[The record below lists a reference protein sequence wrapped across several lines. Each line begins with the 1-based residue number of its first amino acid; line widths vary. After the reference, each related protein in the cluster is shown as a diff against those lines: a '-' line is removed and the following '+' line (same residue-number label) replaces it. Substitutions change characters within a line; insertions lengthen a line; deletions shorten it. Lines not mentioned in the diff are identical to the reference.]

1 MTVFTKTAEKYNALK
16 PVQSVRR
23 VRRAYVGLHGL
34 AFERAQTRF
43 AQAKTMTETLFADL
57 VVKGEALEGQAIV
70 AAKDV
75 QDKAEKSYAETAEK
89 IRGAIPD
96 VKLGRTKDVAELEA
110 EVKSLSAKL
119 DGMKKAPAKAKK
131 AAAPKAKKA
140 VAAKTA
146 APKTEA
152 TNTATKTEDK
162 YASYIADVKGY
173 DADADEAVIR
183 KIVNYCGIA
192 LASRDGKF
200 VACSD
205 EAERNTVRD
214 SLLVKKFG
222 LTDEQS
228 ELDALIMSVCATMTK
243 DRFKNR
249 VTFYY
254 LLAKSEGLLSE
265 F

>member
-1 MTVFTKTAEKYNALK
+1 MTVFTKTAEKYNGLK
-16 PVQSVRR
+16 PVQSARR

-34 AFERAQTRF
+34 AFERAQLRF
-43 AQAKTMTETLFADL
+43 AKAKAMTETLFADL
-57 VVKGEALEGQAIV
+57 VVKGEALEGKAVV
-70 AAKDV
+70 AAKDA
-75 QDKAEKSYAETAEK
+75 QDKAEKTYADTAQK
-89 IRGAIPD
+89 VRGVIPS
-96 VKLGRTKDVAELEA
+96 VNLGAKRGVEELEA
-110 EVKSLSAKL
+110 EVEALSAKL
-119 DGMKKAPAKAKK
+119 EGLKAKPAKAKK
-131 AAAPKAKKA
+131 TATKKA
-140 VAAKTA
+140 VKVEAAA
-146 APKTEA
+146 
-152 TNTATKTEDK
+152 EDK

-173 DADADEAVIR
+173 DADADEAIIR

-205 EAERNTVRD
+205 ETERNTVRD

-222 LTDEQS
+222 LKDEQS
-228 ELDALIMSVCATMTK
+228 ELDALVMSVCETMSK

-254 LLAKSEGLLSE
+254 LLAKSEGVLAK

>member
-23 VRRAYVGLHGL
+23 ARRAYVGLHGL

-57 VVKGEALEGQAIV
+57 VVKGEALEEQAID
-70 AAKDV
+70 AAKDA
-75 QDKAEKSYAETAEK
+75 QGKASKTYADTAEK
-89 IRGAIPD
+89 VRGVVPS
-96 VKLGRTKDVAELEA
+96 VKIAGTKNVAALEA
-110 EVKSLSAKL
+110 EVDALSTKLSAL
-119 DGMKKAPAKAKK
+119 KAKPAKAKK
-131 AAAPKAKKA
+131 AA
-140 VAAKTA
+140 VSKTA
-146 APKTEA
+146 ANAEVKKE
-152 TNTATKTEDK
+152 TKTEDK

-205 EAERNTVRD
+205 ETERNTVRD

-222 LTDEQS
+222 LTDELS

-254 LLAKSEGLLSE
+254 LLAKSEGLLAE

>member
-23 VRRAYVGLHGL
+23 ARRAYVGLHGL
-34 AFERAQTRF
+34 AFEQAQTRF
-43 AQAKTMTETLFADL
+43 AKAKSMTETLFADL
-57 VVKGEALEGQAIV
+57 VVKGEALEDQAV
-70 AAKDV
+70 VVAKDV
-75 QDKAEKSYAETAEK
+75 QDKAGKTYAETAEK
-89 IRGAIPD
+89 VRGAIPA
-96 VKLGRTKDVAELEA
+96 VTLGNSKSVAALEA
-110 EVKSLSAKL
+110 EVDALSAKL
-119 DGMKKAPAKAKK
+119 SSLKAKPAKAKK
-131 AAAPKAKKA
+131 AATPKAKTAKVAKA
-140 VAAKTA
+140 EAST
-146 APKTEA
+146 TEL
-152 TNTATKTEDK
+152 KTEDK

-214 SLLVKKFG
+214 SLLIKKFG

-254 LLAKSEGLLSE
+254 LLAKSEGLLAE

>member
-23 VRRAYVGLHGL
+23 ARRAYVGLHGL
-34 AFERAQTRF
+34 AFERAQMRF

-57 VVKGEALEGQAIV
+57 VVKGEELEGKAV
-70 AAKDV
+70 VVAKDAQV
-75 QDKAEKSYAETAEK
+75 KAEKTYADTSAK
-89 IRGAIPD
+89 VRGIIPAITPA
-96 VKLGRTKDVAELEA
+96 GTKDVAELEA
-110 EVKSLSAKL
+110 EVKKLSAKL
-119 DGMKKAPAKAKK
+119 NTLKAKPSKAKK
-131 AAAPKAKKA
+131 AAAKA
-140 VAAKTA
+140 A
-146 APKTEA
+146 APKVEGII
-152 TNTATKTEDK
+152 EDK

-173 DADADEAVIR
+173 DAAADEVIIR

-205 EAERNTVRD
+205 ETERNTVRD

-222 LTDEQS
+222 LKDEQS
-228 ELDALIMSVCATMTK
+228 ELDALVMSVCETMTK

-254 LLAKSEGLLSE
+254 LLAKSEGMLAK

>member
-16 PVQSVRR
+16 PIQSVRR
-23 VRRAYVGLHGL
+23 ARRAYVGLHGF
-34 AFERAQTRF
+34 AFERAQMRLT
-43 AQAKTMTETLFADL
+43 QAKTMTETLFANL
-57 VVKGEALEGQAIV
+57 VVKGEALEGQAAS
-70 AAKDV
+70 AAKDA
-75 QDKAEKSYAETAEK
+75 QDKAEKTYTDTAEK
-89 IRGAIPD
+89 LRGVMPS
-96 VKLGRTKDVAELEA
+96 VSLGGKKDVAKLEA
-110 EVKSLSAKL
+110 EVKALSVKL
-119 DGMKKAPAKAKK
+119 GKMKPAKAKT
-131 AAAPKAKKA
+131 
-140 VAAKTA
+140 VA
-146 APKTEA
+146 APKT
-152 TNTATKTEDK
+152 TAVKTETSADDK
-162 YASYIADVKGY
+162 YTSYIADVRGY
-173 DADADEAVIR
+173 DADADEAIIR

-222 LTDEQS
+222 LKDEQS
-228 ELDALIMSVCATMTK
+228 ELDALVMSVCETMSK

-254 LLAKSEGLLSE
+254 LLAKSEAMLGK

>member
-16 PVQSVRR
+16 PVQSARR

-34 AFERAQTRF
+34 AFERAQVRF
-43 AQAKTMTETLFADL
+43 AKAKTMTETLFADL
-57 VVKGEALEGQAIV
+57 VVKGEELEGKAV
-70 AAKDV
+70 VVAKDA
-75 QDKAEKSYAETAEK
+75 QDKAEKTYSETAEK
-89 IRGAIPD
+89 VRGVIPA
-96 VKLGRTKDVAELEA
+96 VKFGGSKDVAELEA
-110 EVKSLSAKL
+110 EVKALSAKL
-119 DGMKKAPAKAKK
+119 TKLKAKPAKAKTAK
-131 AAAPKAKKA
+131 SKTAKSKPAKAKA
-140 VAAKTA
+140 VKKTA
-146 APKTEA
+146 APTTTGA
-152 TNTATKTEDK
+152 PADK
-162 YASYIADVKGY
+162 FASYIADVKGY
-173 DADADEAVIR
+173 DAAADEAVIR

-228 ELDALIMSVCATMTK
+228 ELDALVMSVCETMTK

-254 LLAKSEGLLSE
+254 LLAKSEGMLAK